1 MAMPP
6 IEAPVSAHCLD
17 PLPNRNVT
25 NSRPTRP
32 ECPCESGTSFRPGQE
47 SDHRHRRLLPP
58 RRERPR
64 CRRAAECGQQLPPSD
79 GDCHTPL
86 PREVRKGNDTT
97 PRACSLHVQGAKIEP
112 KTTSTNGWLRAER
125 DGGLT
130 PRLGNSLASRID
142 LAPNNRLRSRSRRS
156 RRGGLRGCLRPAAKR
171 ATASETDHAASL
183 KKIVWISRRRSR
195 SIHSRR
201 VRITPRFGRVG
212 RCKRPSPSRTACL
225 PCASRP
231 GRLPRCP
238 IHGTSGARRR
248 MQHKGKH
255 PKTSPD

>member
-1 MAMPP
+1 MPLGLDGQNRGFRLRLSKKSPPPVRLDPRLECHRRLGRAHGTSVNAWRCPP
-6 IEAPVSAHCLD
+6 IEARVSAHCLD

-32 ECPCESGTSFRPGQE
+32 ACPCESSMSFRPGQE

-64 CRRAAECGQQLPPSD
+64 RRRAAECDQQFPTSD

-142 LAPNNRLRSRSRRS
+142 LAPNNRLRSRSRRL
-156 RRGGLRGCLRPAAKR
+156 RRGGA
-171 ATASETDHAASL
+171 
-183 KKIVWISRRRSR
+183 
-195 SIHSRR
+195 
-201 VRITPRFGRVG
+201 
-212 RCKRPSPSRTACL
+212 
-225 PCASRP
+225 
-231 GRLPRCP
+231 
-238 IHGTSGARRR
+238 
-248 MQHKGKH
+248 
-255 PKTSPD
+255 

>member
-1 MAMPP
+1 MSADDRLWPENCNRAEDGSKP
-6 IEAPVSAHCLD
+6 TIE
-17 PLPNRNVT
+17 PNK
-25 NSRPTRP
+25 
-32 ECPCESGTSFRPGQE
+32 QE
-47 SDHRHRRLLPP
+47 AIGIAELWSLRSS
-58 RRERPR
+58 
-64 CRRAAECGQQLPPSD
+64 CAAECGQQLPPSD

-97 PRACSLHVQGAKIEP
+97 PRACSLHVQGGKIEP

-142 LAPNNRLRSRSRRS
+142 LAPNNCLRSRSRRS

-238 IHGTSGARRR
+238 IHGASKN
-248 MQHKGKH
+248 QYL
-255 PKTSPD
+255 